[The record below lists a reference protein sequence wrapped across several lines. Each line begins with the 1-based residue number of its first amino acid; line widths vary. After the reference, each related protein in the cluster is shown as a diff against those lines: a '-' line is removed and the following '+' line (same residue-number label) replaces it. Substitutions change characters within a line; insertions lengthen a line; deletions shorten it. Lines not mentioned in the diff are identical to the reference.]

1 MMSPRC
7 VPPSPEVMSM
17 LYMEYRA
24 LRCLQ
29 EDIVPHVSQ
38 RVGYTD
44 PSKDVVGMDDR
55 ARFRPTAVGLELID
69 VPAQPVTGS
78 VRVKVLLVDFS
89 DRTGTLSSQHYE
101 DLLFSKDV
109 YPTGSMRDFYKEVS
123 LGKVD
128 IIGSVHGWFRMPNPY
143 SYYTNGESGT
153 RWASYPHNAPRLT
166 EDAVQVALQKGV
178 TFEPQL
184 DKFKQGIVT
193 ALFIVHAGRGAE
205 VMPPSTRGH
214 EILVAQVECTKPC
227 PGWLESRGDNLSGR
241 PQRLQGRCVCP

>member
-17 LYMEYRA
+17 LYMEYRRSGA
-24 LRCLQ
+24 YKKMSFRTYL
-29 EDIVPHVSQ
+29 ES
-38 RVGYTD
+38 VGYTD

-89 DRTGTLSSQHYE
+89 DRTGSLSSQHYE

-128 IIGSVHGWFRMPNPY
+128 IIGSVHGWFRMPNP
-143 SYYTNGESGT
+143 
-153 RWASYPHNAPRLT
+153 
-166 EDAVQVALQKGV
+166 
-178 TFEPQL
+178 
-184 DKFKQGIVT
+184 
-193 ALFIVHAGRGAE
+193 
-205 VMPPSTRGH
+205 
-214 EILVAQVECTKPC
+214 
-227 PGWLESRGDNLSGR
+227 
-241 PQRLQGRCVCP
+241 

>member
-1 MMSPRC
+1 MMSLRC

-17 LYMEYRA
+17 LYMEYRRSSA
-24 LRCLQ
+24 YKKMSFCKYL
-29 EDIVPHVSQ
+29 ES
-38 RVGYTD
+38 VGYTD

-55 ARFRPTAVGLELID
+55 TCFRATAAGPELID

-89 DRTGTLSSQHYE
+89 DRTGSLPPQHYE

-128 IIGSVHGWFRMPNPY
+128 ITGSVHGWFRMPNPY

-166 EDAVQVALQKGV
+166 EDAVQVALQNGV
-178 TFEPQL
+178 T
-184 DKFKQGIVT
+184 
-193 ALFIVHAGRGAE
+193 
-205 VMPPSTRGH
+205 
-214 EILVAQVECTKPC
+214 
-227 PGWLESRGDNLSGR
+227 
-241 PQRLQGRCVCP
+241 